1 MVDYHELDSLGVS
14 VDWVLTIKL
23 SLMHNVFPIF
33 PKSLPFGF
41 SFAMSWDKILT
52 WIQIV
57 LAYLLEIKVS
67 FELHTFSIYEANL
80 SQLFSGYND

>member
-1 MVDYHELDSLGVS
+1 MVGYHELDSLGVS
-14 VDWVLTIKL
+14 VDWALTIKL
-23 SLMHNVFPIF
+23 SLMHNVFSIF

-57 LAYLLEIKVS
+57 FAYLLEIKVS
-67 FELHTFSIYEANL
+67 FELLTFSIYEVNL